1 MRRWCQ
7 GDQSAPRCRRG
18 RCSSAVIVWLV
29 LSVGYVPALYGQP
42 ASAANQ
48 RVAPYVAPSSAPPPA
63 LPSSA
68 TERVLELSLENA
80 IRLAL
85 QNNLDIERGRL
96 DPQIA
101 HTQVERARA
110 VFDPSV
116 ALTASL
122 SHTKPLPQNQTLEFD
137 RQTDTVTGVSI
148 IRPFS
153 KDVAVTP
160 GSKQQSVTGG

>member
-1 MRRWCQ
+1 MQRAQRRGKRWPGVCMRRWWY
-7 GDQSAPRCRRG
+7 GDQSAPGCRRG
-18 RCSSAVIVWLV
+18 RCSTVTLVWLI
-29 LSVGYVPALYGQP
+29 LSVGHVPALYGQP
-42 ASAANQ
+42 AAAANQ
-48 RVAPYVAPSSAPPPA
+48 RPAPYVAPASAPPA
-63 LPSSA
+63 LPASA
-68 TERVLELSLENA
+68 TERVLALSLENA

-122 SHTKPLPQNQTLEFD
+122 SQTKTLPQSQTLEFD
-137 RQTDTVTGVSI
+137 RQTGAVTGVSI
-148 IRPFS
+148 
-153 KDVAVTP
+153 V
-160 GSKQQSVTGG
+160 